1 MPKITDQRGSLTFLQ
16 YPGLTPFEIKRVF
29 YLYDMPKD
37 SKRGCHAH
45 VEMEEMLI
53 AVSGSCTV
61 KIYDGEKW
69 ETFVLDRPDI
79 GLYIPPLFWR
89 ELSDFTEG
97 TVCLTL
103 CSTLFNPIDYLSP
116 IEEYEAY
123 LQSKKAPNKSVVTID
138 GTTRHYLL

>member
-1 MPKITDQRGSLTFLQ
+1 MAKYSQRPVIFQLPKITDERGSLTFLQ
-16 YPGLTPFEIKRVF
+16 SPGLTPFEIKRVF
-29 YLYDMPKD
+29 YLYDMPND

-45 VEMEEMLI
+45 IEMEEMLI
-53 AVSGSCTV
+53 AVAGSCTV
-61 KIYDGEKW
+61 KIFDGETW

-89 ELSDFTEG
+89 ELSDFSEG

-116 IEEYEAY
+116 IDEYLSY
-123 LQSKKAPNKSVVTID
+123 LQANPAPAK
-138 GTTRHYLL
+138 